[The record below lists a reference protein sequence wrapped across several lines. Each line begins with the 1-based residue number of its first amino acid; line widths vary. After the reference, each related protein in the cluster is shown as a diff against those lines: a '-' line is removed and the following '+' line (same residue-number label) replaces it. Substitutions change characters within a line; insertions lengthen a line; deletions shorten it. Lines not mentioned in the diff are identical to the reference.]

1 MVKNRYQNR
10 NFGPSEGAKIQNF
23 QRTVSLDPNGRL
35 HKFKGHN
42 SSNNLLKDEQNLKKR
57 NVKKGGSNI
66 KLRSA
71 MVQGSP
77 CQYISIFE
85 MFI

>member
-57 NVKKGGSNI
+57 NVKKEDQILSSDQLWYKVVLVNT
-66 KLRSA
+66 
-71 MVQGSP
+71 
-77 CQYISIFE
+77 
-85 MFI
+85 